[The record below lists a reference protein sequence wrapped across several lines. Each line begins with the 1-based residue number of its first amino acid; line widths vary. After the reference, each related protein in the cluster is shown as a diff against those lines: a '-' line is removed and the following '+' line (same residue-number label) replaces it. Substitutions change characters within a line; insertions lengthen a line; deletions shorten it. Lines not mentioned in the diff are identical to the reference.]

1 MEVMATKPEKQIE
14 EALAVA
20 EEAEAVRQ
28 DLRWN
33 VKPGTDEREQLID
46 QTLEMIRVAMIP
58 IRSMMGSAV
67 WGKAPLP
74 EATIADA
81 SERLQ
86 YQRKQLKKMK
96 R

>member
-1 MEVMATKPEKQIE
+1 MTTKSEKHLNEADAT
-14 EALAVA
+14 AD
-20 EEAEAVRQ
+20 EAEAVRQ

-33 VKPGTDEREQLID
+33 VKPGSEEREALID
-46 QTLEMIRVAMIP
+46 KTLEAIRVAMIP
-58 IRSMMGSAV
+58 IRSLMGKAV
-67 WGKAPLP
+67 WGKADVP
-74 EATIADA
+74 EKDILAA